1 MNGYVYFYKIVKYS
15 FNGAPILTLSGLAV
29 LEKPVNHPFMLD
41 QLMLLIAEQ
50 HPAAAP
56 VTCIDSL
63 SYLHREKEP
72 QS

>member
-1 MNGYVYFYKIVKYS
+1 MNGYVYFYRVVKRTAY
-15 FNGAPILTLSGLAV
+15 GVPVLTLSGLAT
-29 LEKPVNHPFMLD
+29 LDKPVNHPFMLD

-63 SYLHREKEP
+63 SYLHREQEP
-72 QS
+72 K